1 MLFETY
7 AQAAASL
14 AYIRQITRGT
24 CQLIGSPFIVGWC
37 VVSVWFYPVSYY
49 VAAFICYLY
58 VCVSEQDLDLAYLW
72 GNVCESCPFLVFFCL
87 MVKCVLFYVLSDALV
102 CVSLRVGSRFVGRYV
117 G

>member
-72 GNVCESCPFLVFFCL
+72 GNVCESRPFLVFLLLWWNAFCFMFYL
-87 MVKCVLFYVLSDALV
+87 MP
-102 CVSLRVGSRFVGRYV
+102 
-117 G
+117 